1 MKTKQEIQQALVK
14 EFGENFNTIDN
25 LIAWLKRHYHP
36 QIFTSMSEFVK
47 TPYFHIKGEMT
58 IDEYTDDYITE
69 KDAYIIVLFN
79 DCRDFN
85 NAKPEDNWYDAIVL
99 AYDKKSKKVLKYFCS
114 TGFGFTNNAQ
124 SDIEAFCSKV

>member
-1 MKTKQEIQQALVK
+1 MKTKMEIQQALVK

-25 LIAWLKRHYHP
+25 LIAWLKKHYHP

-69 KDAYIIVLFN
+69 NNAYIIVLF
-79 DCRDFN
+79 DDYRDFE
-85 NAKPEDNWYDAIVL
+85 NATINDKIYGDVVIS
-99 AYDKKSKKVLKYFCS
+99 YDKETRKIDKYFY
-114 TGFGFTNNAQ
+114 TTNFSFNNY
-124 SDIEAFCSKV
+124 SLKDIEAFCSKV